1 MTIMTAKVSNHTD
14 IQSSVWAKLTRD
26 FCYPKQ
32 STQQGDCCTYL
43 SPNHPIERPDLAIYS
58 QDEQLALGSLP
69 SWDNPDII
77 TNSWRPF
84 TLFPSSK
91 IIVRNLSPKVSAVN
105 ALVHFFISPFGI
117 GMPRTLLATKMVS
130 ISPSAQ
136 VELDFPLDATTL
148 AGDQRIGVY
157 IVLEHPQDG
166 KSINNRGEQVHIG
179 AYTTESGR
187 IFDVTIP
194 VLNNTN
200 FTQKMVFSVLP
211 TDLSALVSPTSHTFA
226 QQEQI
231 NINLHIEVPAAL
243 LGTLNNVINR
253 AVTVI
258 AKLDTG
264 ELVGGVSRL
273 LRIDS

>member
-1 MTIMTAKVSNHTD
+1 MTILTAKISNNANL
-14 IQSSVWAKLTRD
+14 QKLAWAKLARD
-26 FCYPKQ
+26 FCYPKE
-32 STQQGDCCTYL
+32 STRRGRCCTYL
-43 SPNHPIERPDLAIYS
+43 SPDHPIERPDLAIYS

-69 SWDNPDII
+69 SWDNPDIT

-105 ALVHFFISPFGI
+105 AFVHFFISPFGI

-130 ISPSAQ
+130 IPPSAQ

-157 IVLEHPQDG
+157 VVLEHPQDG
-166 KSINNRGEQVHIG
+166 KSINNRGEQVHVG
-179 AYTTESGR
+179 SYTTESGR

-200 FTQKMVFSVLP
+200 FAQNMVFSVLP
-211 TDLSALVSPTSHTFA
+211 TDLIASVTPTSHAFA
-226 QQEQI
+226 QKEQI
-231 NINLHIEVPAAL
+231 DINLHVEVPPAL
-243 LGTLNNVINR
+243 LGTPNNEINR

-258 AKLDTG
+258 AKLNTG

-273 LRIDS
+273 LRIDN